1 LSKVNNTLIRTLIIH
16 NTLYHQHVI
25 DNSSD
30 IVILTN
36 TLGIW
41 VWGMKPI
48 GISLVYCCT
57 HVNSL
62 RCSSVWIESR
72 ENSDE
77 ILP

>member
-1 LSKVNNTLIRTLIIH
+1 MSKVNNTLIRTLIIH

-25 DNSSD
+25 DNSD

-57 HVNSL
+57 HVNSM